1 MYSNIVYVAGCENNG
16 TTEVVKYWKNER
28 ALALTGIFV
37 LIHKTNERGCC
48 KMQPPIFYNK
58 KEICL

>member
-37 LIHKTNERGCC
+37 LIHKTNE
-48 KMQPPIFYNK
+48 YNAPT
-58 KEICL
+58 CQDNFLAFLS